1 MKKDFSHWVLEL
13 TQVLEAISF
22 MQKRNVLSNVV
33 IVMSISH
40 QIFSTVYM
48 SQIIG
53 VKCDSGF

>member
-22 MQKRNVLSNVV
+22 MQKRNVV

-48 SQIIG
+48 SQIIS

>member
-1 MKKDFSHWVLEL
+1 MKKDLSHWVLEL

-48 SQIIG
+48 SQIIS
-53 VKCDSGF
+53 VKWDSGF